1 MTIKKTAVILYIT
14 NLALLVTHEIDSAYW
29 HEWKL
34 FNLPG
39 GIDLFLIL
47 NFLLIIIF
55 LFGLPR
61 IMEWKKYA
69 DYFYFLLAFSGIFA
83 FIIHSYFIFTGH
95 PEFNTMVS
103 WAILILTF
111 ILSVVQ
117 LIVLLIMKRGL

>member
-1 MTIKKTAVILYIT
+1 MTLKKTAVNLYIT

-47 NFLLIIIF
+47 NFILIIIF

-61 IMEWKKYA
+61 IIEWKKYA
-69 DYFYFLLAFSGIFA
+69 DYFYLLLAFSGIFA
-83 FIIHSYFIFTGH
+83 FIIHTYFIYAGH

-103 WAILILTF
+103 WAILVLTF
-111 ILSVVQ
+111 IFSVLQLSVFF
-117 LIVLLIMKRGL
+117 LIKKS